1 MSPNQDIRT
10 AAAFSMMINGFRKM
24 RDARRATARPI
35 VYSLCHY
42 GIDEVWKWGPSVGDQ
57 MWRTTDD
64 ITDNYG
70 RMTIIGQQQADL
82 APFAGPCHWNDPEM
96 LEVGNGHMTAE

>member
-82 APFAGPCHWNDPEM
+82 APFDDPCHWNDPEI